1 MWVSHPNGPG
11 RETGPAFPASRQ
23 ALAPGP
29 LASPARTD
37 AGLAGPAFGPP
48 GVPVP
53 CQLLLREETTVR
65 VVDRK
70 RAAFQ
75 KTCSGCRMAQLPKA
89 RSPFGQNLEVV
100 SQGGLQLAGVSL
112 YLVCPHVAGP
122 VGASKREQCGARGRG
137 PGVERKPASLTL
149 SSRGQLGPTVNF

>member
-1 MWVSHPNGPG
+1 M
-11 RETGPAFPASRQ
+11 RPAFPASRQ

-48 GVPVP
+48 GVPVL
-53 CQLLLREETTVR
+53 CRLLFREETTVR

-75 KTCSGCRMAQLPKA
+75 KTCSGCSMAQPPKA
-89 RSPFGQNLEVV
+89 RSPFGRNLEVV
-100 SQGGLQLAGVSL
+100 SLGGLRLAGVSL
-112 YLVCPHVAGP
+112 YLVCPHVH
-122 VGASKREQCGARGRG
+122 R
-137 PGVERKPASLTL
+137 
-149 SSRGQLGPTVNF
+149 SRGSIQEGAVWGEGQRARC